1 MKLFCL
7 PYAGGSK
14 AIYYKWK
21 SEFNYNIELEPIELK
36 GRGVRYGE
44 GFYTDFEE
52 AVNDIYLKI
61 KDKIIDD
68 LHEELQSY
76 RNDLIS
82 KMIKPIITDIIYTID
97 NNNKTVEALE
107 EKDVSELSQ
116 EKILGIVR
124 GLSED
129 LEDMLYRQGVE
140 DFTCELPEFDPKK
153 QKIVKTVETDDKD
166 KDRTVARSI
175 KKGYILEGRVIRHEL
190 VEVYVYNSK
199 KNESQEV

>member
-1 MKLFCL
+1 MMEKEISQNFDMEDLI
-7 PYAGGSK
+7 K
-14 AIYYKWK
+14 KVDEK
-21 SEFNYNIELEPIELK
+21 SEKFMEE
-36 GRGVRYGE
+36 
-44 GFYTDFEE
+44 FEKLRE
-52 AVNDIYLKI
+52 EFDSKVKYDKH

-82 KMIKPIITDIIYTID
+82 KMIKPLITDIIYTID
-97 NNNKTVEALE
+97 NNNKTAEALE
-107 EKDVSELSQ
+107 EKDISELSQ

-175 KKGYILEGRVIRHEL
+175 KKGYVLEGRVIRHEL